1 MTRVVVHAKLYAM
14 DQGPILFYP
23 CNFQD
28 FPRKLSRNPENDPFG
43 VDIIFSI
50 TSLIVSLFPTL
61 LCAWT
66 KTKGI
71 WIDLTWSWFDKKLF
85 HTITKLWFATY
96 TTTLSASNIKSVL
109 EWTEGL

>member
-1 MTRVVVHAKLYAM
+1 MTRVVVHAKRYAM

-28 FPRKLSRNPENDPFG
+28 FSRELSRNPENDPFG

-50 TSLIVSLFPTL
+50 TSLIVSLF
-61 LCAWT
+61 
-66 KTKGI
+66 I
-71 WIDLTWSWFDKKLF
+71 
-85 HTITKLWFATY
+85 Y